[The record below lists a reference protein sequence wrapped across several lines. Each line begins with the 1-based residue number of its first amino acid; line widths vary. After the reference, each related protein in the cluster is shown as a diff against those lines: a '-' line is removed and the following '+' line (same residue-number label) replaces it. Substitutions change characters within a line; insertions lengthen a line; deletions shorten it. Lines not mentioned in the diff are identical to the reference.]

1 MSAARLT
8 SKGQITLPKS
18 VRDRL
23 HLAAGD
29 RVEFI
34 ETKGGFLMRA
44 TGADVRRLKSILP
57 PRKTPV
63 SLEQMQEAIRL
74 MGSGTK

>member
-1 MSAARLT
+1 
-8 SKGQITLPKS
+8 
-18 VRDRL
+18 
-23 HLAAGD
+23 
-29 RVEFI
+29 VEFI

-44 TGADVRRLKSILP
+44 TGADVRKLKSILP